1 MAYNDAGQARGLLS
15 GRLWYNQQAFRCV
28 RSTMPEWTLH
38 GQEPVSVSCVCS
50 TARNRGIRAGW
61 NFLGAVMSASLLCR
75 ALNQAIGRC
84 IRHRGDFGAIVL
96 LDDRFR
102 QPANQKHLSRW
113 CG

>member
-1 MAYNDAGQARGLLS
+1 MRVLS
-15 GRLWYNQQAFRCV
+15 GVRQALTPASGLRLR
-28 RSTMPEWTLH
+28 
-38 GQEPVSVSCVCS
+38 
-50 TARNRGIRAGW
+50 
-61 NFLGAVMSASLLCR
+61 R

-113 CG
+113 CAIASTALALQNLAHNMRRISCTIYKRILILARGRHML